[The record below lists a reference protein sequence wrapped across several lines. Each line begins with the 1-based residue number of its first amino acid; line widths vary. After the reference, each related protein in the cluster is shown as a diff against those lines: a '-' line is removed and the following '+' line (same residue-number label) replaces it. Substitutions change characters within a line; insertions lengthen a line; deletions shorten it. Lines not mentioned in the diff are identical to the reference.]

1 MTRLLRRICLL
12 LLPFL
17 VGCAGAGV
25 PLLDGSGRPL
35 PAPFDDPV
43 PVQVSGRA
51 TYAFL
56 PARSDGRRSFL
67 AFAEEGERPVRMAR
81 VALLDEQSTVLSES
95 VTDESGAYVLG
106 NPGLVARVKVRLF
119 AQTGGQGP
127 RIRVQ
132 DNTNGGLLYAAD
144 SPVEDLR
151 QDPVVNLRLSTGYD
165 PVGNVSDPIRPSGA
179 FAVLDSILTVS
190 LLFQEAG
197 EDFSLLPE
205 TVVNWS
211 VNNSTARGDN
221 STGAIGT
228 SHFNGQENALFILG
242 KANNDTD
249 EFDWHVMV
257 HEYGHWY
264 QFNAGR
270 NDAPGG
276 PHSFGEVKDGR
287 LAFSEGYGNALG
299 AIVLQDPLY
308 RDTKG
313 QLSSDGFTDDLEFN
327 NQADPSTRGWYS
339 EATVG
344 YLVVDLFDPID
355 PREPSGLDDRFDL
368 PFSLLREGLLAQR
381 DSAALTT
388 IFSFLAGLVGQLDA
402 QDLAAL
408 LAFHTL
414 DQDFGINATDAFAL
428 AETHDAGNPE
438 TLPLF
443 RPADAL
449 IGAGPQ
455 PLSLAATDGNELTA
469 SRFLL
474 LTGTGRSL
482 ELELT
487 SESLSAALYE
497 NGRQMDRS
505 RLIERPTSVVFPT
518 LPGAVYILVLTLPNE
533 GQINTQFSL
542 SEVTP

>member
-1 MTRLLRRICLL
+1 ML
-12 LLPFL
+12 
-17 VGCAGAGV
+17 GCAGSGIS
-25 PLLDGSGRPL
+25 LLDGTGRPL
-35 PAPFDDPV
+35 SAPFDDPV
-43 PVQVSGRA
+43 PTQVSGRA
-51 TYAFL
+51 SYAYL
-56 PARSDGRRSFL
+56 PARSDGQKSFL
-67 AFAEEGERPVRMAR
+67 AFNEEGERPVRLAK
-81 VALLDEQSTVLSES
+81 VALLDEQNTVLSES
-95 VTDESGAYVLG
+95 VTDENGAFLLD

-119 AQTGGQGP
+119 AQTGSQGAP

-151 QDPVVNLRLSTGYD
+151 QDPEINLRLATGYNPTGEVVD
-165 PVGNVSDPIRPSGA
+165 PARPSGA
-179 FAVLDSILTVS
+179 FAVLDSILTVA

-211 VNNSTARGDN
+211 VNNSTASGDKF
-221 STGAIGT
+221 TGAIGT
-228 SHFNGQENALFILG
+228 SHFNGQDNALFILG

-327 NQADPSTRGWYS
+327 NQADPNTRGWYS

-344 YLVVDLFDPID
+344 YLVVDLFDPLD

-368 PFSLLREGLLAQR
+368 PFSLLRQGLIAQR

-388 IFSFLAGLVGQLDA
+388 IFSFLAGLAGQLDG

-414 DQDFGINATDAFAL
+414 DQNFGMNATDAFAL
-428 AETHDAGNPE
+428 TETHDAGNPE

-443 RPADAL
+443 RPADGL

-455 PLSLAATDGNELTA
+455 PLSLSATDGNELTA
-469 SRFLL
+469 SRFFM

-482 ELELT
+482 QLELA
-487 SESLSAALYE
+487 SQNLSFALFE

-505 RLIERPTSVVFPT
+505 RLIERPTTLVFPT
-518 LPGAVYILVLTLPNE
+518 LPGAVYILVFTLPDE
-533 GQINTQFSL
+533 GRLDTQFNL
-542 SEVTP
+542 SEVIP